1 MTNTNI
7 ATLRDYLKTQ
17 LAAAEGLSSVKSW
30 RNGQPPVLSTAP
42 FGWVRALGGA
52 KEPAAASTKKVMNGF
67 EIVVVC
73 KNGDVDTAEDTA
85 LAYLKAIEDL
95 IDADPT
101 LNSQVSAAWVSN
113 RDSEQWNEGRAHFAA
128 WKVTVSSW
136 TFN

>member
-7 ATLRDYLKTQ
+7 STLRDYLKTQ
-17 LAAAEGLSSVKSW
+17 LLAASGLSSIKVWK
-30 RNGQPPVLSTAP
+30 NGQPPVLPTAP
-42 FGWVRALGGA
+42 FGWVRALGGG
-52 KEPAAASTKKVMNGF
+52 KEPAAYSTKKVMNTF

-101 LNSQVSAAWVSN
+101 LNGQVSAAWVSN
-113 RDSEQWNEGRAHFAA
+113 RESEQWNEGRAHFAA

-136 TFN
+136 MFS